1 VDLRSLYDSIVR
13 CLEGSDS
20 ACEKLGLNREIQK
33 ISKKIVGN
41 NLRKLAEKLLWHIA
55 ITRGPAIEARYSEP
69 PIPSSYWHLGD
80 DDLELRIRYTTYP
93 GFEDN
98 WRTCSSIT
106 SIQRSYIY
114 R

>member
-41 NLRKLAEKLLWHIA
+41 NLKKPIEVNKNKAMQEILNKLMEEDRRNLLFTLASSGGEIIENRRLIDHIVSA
-55 ITRGPAIEARYSEP
+55 YKILRGYA
-69 PIPSSYWHLGD
+69 
-80 DDLELRIRYTTYP
+80 
-93 GFEDN
+93 
-98 WRTCSSIT
+98 
-106 SIQRSYIY
+106 
-114 R
+114 